1 MYKPSTYLIVT
12 YFPTYLP
19 IYETYFLQ
27 SLLAKVKPNIN
38 SVEVH
43 PQLSNNPHPVDGAL
57 VGAGS
62 TLNPKGSTTTM

>member
-27 SLLAKVKPNIN
+27 SLLTKVKPNIN

-43 PQLSNNPHPVDGAL
+43 PQLSNNRHPVDGVL